1 MHLIKTLTAT
11 VLFAVSATFS
21 HAATIEAPKGDYV
34 LDKNHTNVLWS
45 VTHFGLSHY
54 IGRFDNIE
62 GTLTLDPANVQ
73 NSKIDITIDPASV
86 DTNYQSKPNTFNQE
100 IAGAKFFN
108 TNKYKT
114 ITFKSTAIKITGKN
128 TGKVTGDLTF
138 HGVTKPIT
146 LDVTLNKALN
156 PHPMTKKAALGFSAT
171 GALKRSEFGVNAM
184 IPMVSDEI
192 KLVIETEFHQ
202 Q

>member
-21 HAATIEAPKGDYV
+21 HAATIEAPKGNYV